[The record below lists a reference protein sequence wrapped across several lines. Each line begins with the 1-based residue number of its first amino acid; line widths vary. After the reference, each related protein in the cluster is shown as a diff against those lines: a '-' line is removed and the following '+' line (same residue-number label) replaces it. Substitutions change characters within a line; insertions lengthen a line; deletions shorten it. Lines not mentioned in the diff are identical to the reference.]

1 MNILQK
7 AFELRM
13 AGVVPPLYI
22 QEHAKQIEAS
32 IHIAEFRESLTHT
45 IDYEECKRIAQMK
58 IDHDRLYEEWVTSR
72 E

>member
-7 AFELRM
+7 AFELKT
-13 AGVVPPLYI
+13 AGVTPPPYI
-22 QEHAKQIEAS
+22 QEHAEQIERA
-32 IHIAEFRESLTHT
+32 IRLAEFRASLTNM

-58 IDHDRLYEEWVTSR
+58 IDHDRLYEEWIESY